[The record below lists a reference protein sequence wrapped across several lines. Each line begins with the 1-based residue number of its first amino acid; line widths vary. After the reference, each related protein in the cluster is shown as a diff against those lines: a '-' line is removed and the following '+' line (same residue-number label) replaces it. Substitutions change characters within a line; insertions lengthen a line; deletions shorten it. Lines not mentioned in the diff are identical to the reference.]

1 MDLELSDK
9 NSKMPRIC
17 SAHLIYNLQIEKRQ
31 FIRSFLRFLPV
42 YFPVFSRQ
50 IPAIILLKTEKYP
63 RKKLSNLTRAKLRQ
77 ALKLC

>member
-31 FIRSFLRFLPV
+31 FKTLLN
-42 YFPVFSRQ
+42 YFVGKFRYF
-50 IPAIILLKTEKYP
+50 IDVCYLLKCG
-63 RKKLSNLTRAKLRQ
+63 L
-77 ALKLC
+77 